1 MGNKSALHISDIRT
15 DSNSTSGSPF
25 WAAKN
30 ADKKK
35 TAKNV
40 MKQIWKWTKIAI
52 FLFMML
58 MGLWGCFQS
67 MFDPRVAQN
76 SNVGVGLEFGFPFGT
91 TGDFRFD
98 LQASADAHQY
108 NTFIQWSANLNT
120 GYGPFYAFFVWPAA
134 WVVNQ
139 FMYVTKSWWGGLNT
153 FLIIFLLLLF
163 IRILTLAITLKSTLQ
178 SKKMQEVQGQ
188 IAEINAKYKGL
199 NDTQSKQMK
208 QQETMALYKKHNI
221 KPFAAFEQMFLT
233 LPIFLI
239 VYRVVTIVRPVKLT
253 VLFNVWNFAL
263 SPLNQ
268 IFSNISNGGW
278 TYIFFLL
285 LVAGSQIVSMIIPQ
299 RLTQKRSRLSTTN
312 SAAGEAQ
319 LKKSRRTQ
327 YIFMGVMCVI
337 VAFSPVGVGVY
348 WFLNSLFTLLQAWIL
363 HRLIMSKKSKSSSA
377 GARILNFEI

>member
-1 MGNKSALHISDIRT
+1 MGNKSALHISDIRSEET
-15 DSNSTSGSPF
+15 TTSGSPF

-30 ADKKK
+30 KDKKA
-35 TAKNV
+35 TFKNV

-67 MFDPRVAQN
+67 MFDPTIAQN
-76 SNVGVGLEFGFPFGT
+76 SAVGVGLGFGFPFAK

-98 LQASADAHQY
+98 LQAAADAHQY
-108 NTFIQWSANLNT
+108 NTFVNFSFA
-120 GYGPFYAFFVWPAA
+120 YGPFYAFFVWPAA
-134 WVVNQ
+134 WVVTQ
-139 FMYVTKSWWGGLNT
+139 FMWVTNSWWGGLNT

-178 SKKMQEVQGQ
+178 SERMQEIQGE

-199 NDTQSKQMK
+199 NDAQSKQMK
-208 QQETMALYKKHNI
+208 QQETMALYKKKNI

-239 VYRVVTIVRPVKLT
+239 VYRVVTIVRPIKLT

-268 IFSNISNGGW
+268 IFGNLTNGGW
-278 TYIFFLL
+278 VYIFFLL

-299 RLTQKRSRLSTTN
+299 RLSQKRSRLSMTS

-327 YIFMGVMCVI
+327 YIFMVVMCVI

-348 WFLNSLFTLLQAWIL
+348 WFLNSGFTLLQSWIL
-363 HRLIMSKKSKSSSA
+363 HKIIMSKKSKSKGAS
-377 GARILNFEI
+377 ARILNFEI